1 MALINE
7 LEIGA
12 YPKYNGMTMFRK
24 YNSELGFVPYFKFI
38 DDNTLSMESK
48 VIVNYIEY
56 FKNAQGVEI
65 TELRRYK
72 NYIVGNTP
80 ATYKQVDVEIQSA
93 IYYQQGEIITPA
105 QQDEQGNITF
115 PAVIADGTE
124 IKTPAKF
131 EKQNVVDKPE
141 WLASNGWFMS
151 MARTP
156 ITAQTGIMD
165 GIEGTLQGLPI
176 DVPNGYI
183 LQQP

>member
-7 LEIGA
+7 IQIGA

-24 YNSELGFVPYFKFI
+24 YNSELGFTPYFKFI
-38 DDNTLSMESK
+38 DDNTLSMDSK
-48 VIVNYIEY
+48 IIVNYIEY

-65 TELRRYK
+65 TELRKYK
-72 NYIVGNTP
+72 NYIVANVP
-80 ATYKQVDVEIQSA
+80 ATYKQVDVEVEPA
-93 IYYQQGEIITPA
+93 VYYQNGEVITPA
-105 QQDEQGNITF
+105 IFENDVETF
-115 PAVIADGTE
+115 PAVISNGTE

-151 MARTP
+151 IARTP

-165 GIEGTLQGLPI
+165 GIEYTLQNLPI
-176 DVPNGYI
+176 DIPNGYV
-183 LQQP
+183 LQQA